1 MVLESLMKN
10 IATLILTIMMIAFT
24 NVLVNVSCSWY
35 GCYHWTNL
43 FNHDL
48 VCHGCIN
55 SAKYMK
61 DYQLMIYMSLGTL
74 VAADIKTMMDHMNPF
89 HTKFSMWSSDE
100 SVESVEPI
108 ESVERGIVYNEEVS
122 RSRDSAMGVKRVNEE
137 YKIPEYSL
145 GKNSPIPRWCTNSH
159 D

>member
-1 MVLESLMKN
+1 MVLESMMKN
-10 IATLILTIMMIAFT
+10 ILALISTIFLIAFT
-24 NVLVNVSCSWY
+24 NVLVNLSCSWY

-55 SAKYMK
+55 TAKYMK

-74 VAADIKTMMDHMNPF
+74 LASEIKTMMDHMNPF
-89 HTKFSMWSSDE
+89 HLKFSLWSADE
-100 SVESVEPI
+100 TVEADKTKDSVKDSVK
-108 ESVERGIVYNEEVS
+108 
-122 RSRDSAMGVKRVNEE
+122 DSIKVV
-137 YKIPEYSL
+137 YKIPEYTL
-145 GKNSPIPRWCTNSH
+145 GRNSPSPRWCANSH

>member
-1 MVLESLMKN
+1 MVLESMMKN
-10 IATLILTIMMIAFT
+10 IAALILTIFMIAFT

-55 SAKYMK
+55 TAKYMK
-61 DYQLMIYMSLGTL
+61 DYQLMIYMSLGAL
-74 VAADIKTMMDHMNPF
+74 VASEIKTMMDHMNPF
-89 HTKFSMWSSDE
+89 HLKFSLWSADD
-100 SVESVEPI
+100 SVEESVEPI
-108 ESVERGIVYNEEVS
+108 KESVEPIREV
-122 RSRDSAMGVKRVNEE
+122 
-137 YKIPEYSL
+137 YKIPEYTL
-145 GKNSPIPRWCTNSH
+145 GRNSPSPRWCANSH